1 MNGNLSRVKFAV
13 ENGADVNAF
22 DSGFQK
28 INLGYYGG
36 KNELIYGTIFNT

>member
-1 MNGNLSRVKFAV
+1 MNGNLSRVKLAV

-28 INLGYYGG
+28 INPGYYGG
-36 KNELIYGTIFNT
+36 ENALIYGIIF